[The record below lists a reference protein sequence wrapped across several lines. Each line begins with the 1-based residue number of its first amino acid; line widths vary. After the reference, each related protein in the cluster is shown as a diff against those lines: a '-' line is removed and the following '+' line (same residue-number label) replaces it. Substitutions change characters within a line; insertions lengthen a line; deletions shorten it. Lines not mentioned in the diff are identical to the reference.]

1 MEGAKTMNKRSELP
15 AYKRYVME
23 QVLQAELEED
33 LLVLAHRL
41 VKAKEDSGMD
51 LFWDEKEEK
60 FMRTYIRYL
69 EESAK
74 C

>member
-1 MEGAKTMNKRSELP
+1 MKNGKKLP
-15 AYKRYVME
+15 AYKRYMDE
-23 QVLQAELEED
+23 QLLKAELEED

-51 LFWDEKEEK
+51 MFWNESEEK
-60 FMRTYIRYL
+60 FMRTYMKYL
-69 EESAK
+69 EETAK

>member
-1 MEGAKTMNKRSELP
+1 MEGGCDMKNGKKLP
-15 AYKRYVME
+15 AYKRYMDE
-23 QVLQAELEED
+23 QLLKAELEED

-51 LFWDEKEEK
+51 MFWNESEEK
-60 FMRTYIRYL
+60 FMRTYMKYL
-69 EESAK
+69 EETAK

>member
-1 MEGAKTMNKRSELP
+1 MKNGKKLP
-15 AYKRYVME
+15 AYKRYMDE
-23 QVLQAELEED
+23 HLLKAELEED

-51 LFWDEKEEK
+51 MFWNESEEK
-60 FMRTYIRYL
+60 FMRTYIKYL
-69 EESAK
+69 EETAK

>member
-1 MEGAKTMNKRSELP
+1 MKNRSKLP
-15 AYKRYVME
+15 AYRRYLDE
-23 QVLQAELEED
+23 QMSKAELEED

-51 LFWDEKEEK
+51 MFWDEGEEK
-60 FMRTYIRYL
+60 FMRTYIKYL
-69 EESAK
+69 EETSM